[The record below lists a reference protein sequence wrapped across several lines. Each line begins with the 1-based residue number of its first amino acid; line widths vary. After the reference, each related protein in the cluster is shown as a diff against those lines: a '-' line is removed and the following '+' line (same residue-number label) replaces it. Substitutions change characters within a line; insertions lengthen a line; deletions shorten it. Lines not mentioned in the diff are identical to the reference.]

1 MKTSLTVAFLDD
13 EVYRALMQ
21 MAPLKAPGPDGFSAE
36 FYQQQWKTVG
46 RKVCNVALK
55 FFQGSDLDKNINF
68 THIALIP
75 KKKTAP
81 SCVSD
86 FWPISLCKVVYK
98 IISKVLANCLKLIL
112 PYVISA
118 NQSAYIPGSLISD
131 NIVAAYETLHT
142 MHSRLWSKVGY
153 MGIKLDMSKA
163 YDRVEWAFL
172 KAVMRQME
180 FPEAWIKLVMW
191 CVSSVSYAILVNGQ
205 PVGNIKPSR
214 GLRQGDP
221 LSPYLF
227 LLCTKSLSSLL
238 SQAEK
243 TGVLTRVPT
252 SRKGPRLSHM
262 FFAGD
267 SLIFCKANSVEW
279 RQ

>member
-1 MKTSLTVAFLDD
+1 M
-13 EVYRALMQ
+13 
-21 MAPLKAPGPDGFSAE
+21 
-36 FYQQQWKTVG
+36 
-46 RKVCNVALK
+46 
-55 FFQGSDLDKNINF
+55 
-68 THIALIP
+68 
-75 KKKTAP
+75 
-81 SCVSD
+81 
-86 FWPISLCKVVYK
+86 
-98 IISKVLANCLKLIL
+98 
-112 PYVISA
+112 
-118 NQSAYIPGSLISD
+118 
-131 NIVAAYETLHT
+131 AAYETLHT